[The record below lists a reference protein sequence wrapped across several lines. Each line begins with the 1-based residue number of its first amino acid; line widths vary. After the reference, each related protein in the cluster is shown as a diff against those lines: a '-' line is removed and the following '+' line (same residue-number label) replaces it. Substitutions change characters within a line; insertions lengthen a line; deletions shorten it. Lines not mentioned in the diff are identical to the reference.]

1 MVNFMPELPEVESF
15 GKYLDKTSRDKVI
28 ENVKIKSP
36 ELLQNVDADDLKE
49 KLEGHKFKYTKR
61 YGKYT
66 LTNLDSDS
74 WLILHYGMT
83 GRLKYFKNQD
93 EAPNYDRVL
102 LTFEDGGHL
111 AFVDPRKF
119 GKINLASSIE
129 DFLKEKKLG
138 PDAFEIDLETFKEIF
153 EKRKGAIKSVL
164 MDQHI
169 LAGIGN
175 IYSDEILFQAC
186 IHPKTPANKLD
197 KAQIEQIFKVMKAVL
212 KTSVDKRIKDE
223 ELPDSFIIPHR
234 KKNGKCPNSN
244 IKLKTI
250 KISSRTAYYCPE
262 CQKEVLK

>member
-1 MVNFMPELPEVESF
+1 MPELPEVEAF
-15 GKYLDKTSRDKVI
+15 GKYLDRTSLDKII
-28 ENVKIKSP
+28 ENVEVKNP
-36 ELLQNVDADDLKE
+36 ELLQNVDADALKE

-66 LTNLDSDS
+66 FTALDNDF

-93 EAPNYDRVL
+93 EAPSYDRL
-102 LTFEDGGHL
+102 LITFEDESHI
-111 AFVDPRKF
+111 AFDDPRKF

-129 DFLKEKKLG
+129 EFVKEKKLG
-138 PDAFEIDLETFKEIF
+138 HDATEIDLKTFKQIF
-153 EKRKGAIKSVL
+153 ERKKGAIKSVL

-169 LAGIGN
+169 IAGIGN

-186 IHPKTPANKLD
+186 IHPKVPANKLND
-197 KAQIEQIFKVMKAVL
+197 HQTEQIFKVMKDVL
-212 KTSVDKRIKDE
+212 KTSVGKRIAGE

-234 KKNGKCPNSN
+234 KKNGKCPNSD

-250 KISSRTAYYCPE
+250 KISSRTAYYCPN
-262 CQKEVLK
+262 CQKEIFE